1 MRYRSQEA
9 IAVEVKIGVQNVAR
23 EITLESSQTADEIA
37 ALVDK
42 AVASGGTLRL
52 TDEKGRTV
60 VVPTNVLGYVEAG
73 VETER
78 RVGFGLA

>member
-1 MRYRSQEA
+1 
-9 IAVEVKIGVQNVAR
+9 VEVKIGVQNVAR

-37 ALVDK
+37 GLVDQ

-52 TDEKGRTV
+52 TDTKGRTV
-60 VVPTNVLGYVEAG
+60 VVPTGVLGYVEAG
-73 VETER
+73 AESER